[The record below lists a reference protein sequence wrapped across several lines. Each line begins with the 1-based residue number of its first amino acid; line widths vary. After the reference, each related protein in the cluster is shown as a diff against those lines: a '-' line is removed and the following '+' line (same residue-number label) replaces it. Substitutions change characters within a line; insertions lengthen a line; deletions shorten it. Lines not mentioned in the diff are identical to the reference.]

1 MDYTRNFGTQHETAA
16 PRMLY
21 QDATNSSE
29 HWRQHSRTFHPL
41 TERQFENGYRVG
53 EKVKVRVRTHTG
65 TVFINAT
72 IVHITQYHYAK
83 QVLGSYNVGDTFNG
97 AQFTHVLVLEH

>member
-1 MDYTRNFGTQHETAA
+1 MDYTHNFGTQHETAA

-29 HWRQHSRTFHPL
+29 HWRQHSRTYHPL

-53 EKVKVRVRTHTG
+53 EKVKVRVRRHNG

-72 IVHITQYHYAK
+72 IVHASQYHYAQ
-83 QVLGSYNVGDTFNG
+83 QVLGSYNLGDTFNG
-97 AQFTHVLVLEH
+97 ARFTDVLVLDH

>member
-1 MDYTRNFGTQHETAA
+1 MDYTQNFGAQHENVA

-21 QDATNSSE
+21 QDARNSSE
-29 HWRQHSRTFHPL
+29 HWRQHSRTYHPL

-53 EKVKVRVRTHTG
+53 EKVKVRVRTHNG

-72 IVHITQYHYAK
+72 IAHITQYHYVK
-83 QVLGSYNVGDTFNG
+83 QVLGSYNLDDSFNG
-97 AQFTHVLVLEH
+97 APFTHALVLEH

>member
-72 IVHITQYHYAK
+72 IVNAGKYHAAQQY
-83 QVLGSYNVGDTFNG
+83 LGSYNLCDTFNG
-97 AQFTHVLVLEH
+97 APFTHVLVLDH